1 MIPHDCLMLN
11 KTFEPPFIISN
22 YQLVSQLIV
31 RDTIYEMKISYFQ
44 YAVVNQYLN
53 VIHTSDLSL
62 LLKVKFETLAPK
74 LNSS

>member
-22 YQLVSQLIV
+22 YQQVSQLIA

-44 YAVVNQYLN
+44 YAVVNQYKRY
-53 VIHTSDLSL
+53 SY
-62 LLKVKFETLAPK
+62 FRP
-74 LNSS
+74 